1 MLPQVYRLAFKE
13 KFKVTVK
20 LICERLYYKT
30 TLLVSFVFFLTILL
44 PE

>member
-1 MLPQVYRLAFKE
+1 MFPQIYRLAFKQ

-20 LICERLYYKT
+20 LIGERLYYKT
-30 TLLVSFVFFLTILL
+30 TLLVSFVFFNYILL